1 MKTTANFDPESYIR
15 LIQLLLMGLEDLL
28 SSETVNEDA
37 RTSALGQKLHSY
49 RDKVARTKSVLV
61 KHREAEKRKR
71 ELEQD
76 NRRRNAE
83 K

>member
-1 MKTTANFDPESYIR
+1 MKTTASFDPETYLR

-28 SSETVNEDA
+28 TSEGLNEDA
-37 RTSALGQKLHSY
+37 RTAALNRKLQSY
-49 RDKVARTKSVLV
+49 QDKVARTKSVLV

-71 ELEQD
+71 EVEQD
-76 NRRRNAE
+76 NRRRNPE

>member
-1 MKTTANFDPESYIR
+1 MKTNASFDPETYLR

-28 SSETVNEDA
+28 ASDQVNEGT
-37 RTSALGQKLHSY
+37 RSAVLGRKLQSY
-49 RDKVARTKSVLV
+49 KDKVAKTKSVLV

-76 NRRRNAE
+76 NRRRNPE
-83 K
+83 N